1 MGKVCHF
8 FHACRHGVWQFGR
21 RVGIA
26 PKNADDHQKQ
36 NGGRNVFVQSDDRA
50 FVDIDAISH
59 EFGAVKTYGPSNDEN
74 GRHEPVDVARDW
86 MVVLLSHVVSI
97 CVRQMGRIIKW
108 LDFLYRINHEKYY

>member
-36 NGGRNVFVQSDDRA
+36 NGGRNVFVQGDDRA
-50 FVDIDAISH
+50 FVGINTVSH
-59 EFGAVKTYGPSNDEN
+59 EFGAVKTDGPSNDEN
-74 GRHEPVDVARDW
+74 GCHEPVDVARDW
-86 MVVLLSHVVSI
+86 MVVLLSHGGFLLVKY
-97 CVRQMGRIIKW
+97 RFAAIIKMPI
-108 LDFLYRINHEKYY
+108 FLIQS

>member
-8 FHACRHGVWQFGR
+8 FHACRHGVRQFGC

-36 NGGRNVFVQSDDRA
+36 NGRRNVFVQGDDRA
-50 FVDIDAISH
+50 FVGIDTVSH

-74 GRHEPVDVARDW
+74 GCHEPVDVARDW
-86 MVVLLSHVVSI
+86 MVVFVCHEGSYSFEY
-97 CVRQMGRIIKW
+97 GFAAIIKMAW
-108 LDFLYRINHEKYY
+108 FQKQRAS